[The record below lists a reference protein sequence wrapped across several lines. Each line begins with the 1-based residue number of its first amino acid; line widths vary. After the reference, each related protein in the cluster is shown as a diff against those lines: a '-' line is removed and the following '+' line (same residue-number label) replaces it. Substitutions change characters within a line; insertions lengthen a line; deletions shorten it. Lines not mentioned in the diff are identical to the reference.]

1 MMNSGLCCPDC
12 GNRDL
17 QVTTETKTQ
26 TTGSDFSVGKGCL
39 GYLLFGPLGILCGA
53 CGQGKQTTTT
63 NTTYWVCPKCGKK
76 FRNPEDMRRELEN
89 QKKTIPIMVIFGI
102 IFTVLLLLF
111 VPKLLEDAA
120 FIGVLLSLIPVAIF
134 GIASFATYK
143 SIETGLENVAYEESR
158 MKKHLHDASNSAPR
172 SYQANRPV
180 NAAPVEVNF
189 CPKCGS
195 KVANPTASFCAK
207 CGATLRE
214 KQVSQAPLQT
224 SLSPGE
230 WRCPRCGKVH
240 QSYVGTC
247 GCGQTKLY

>member
-17 QVTTETKTQ
+17 QVTTETRTQ

-102 IFTVLLLLF
+102 IFTVLLPF
-111 VPKLLEDAA
+111 ET
-120 FIGVLLSLIPVAIF
+120 LI
-134 GIASFATYK
+134 
-143 SIETGLENVAYEESR
+143 
-158 MKKHLHDASNSAPR
+158 
-172 SYQANRPV
+172 
-180 NAAPVEVNF
+180 
-189 CPKCGS
+189 
-195 KVANPTASFCAK
+195 
-207 CGATLRE
+207 
-214 KQVSQAPLQT
+214 
-224 SLSPGE
+224 
-230 WRCPRCGKVH
+230 
-240 QSYVGTC
+240 
-247 GCGQTKLY
+247 